1 MLQSKVLVR
10 LFVKAIAVTAV
21 TTIAAVGCQATN
33 AGQHG
38 GGDSLSLIADA
49 RECGMVVTVGRQV
62 GGAGGYN
69 FDESK
74 PLLLPAMINLVAQSV
89 ACGDNGAEAG
99 TQWLAIGMGVE
110 RPQVYVVSRGQAPAL
125 AQVRLAQDGTVE
137 LVDQSGRGLGIGKAI
152 EPDVSMPVAL
162 QPGTKVEIRY
172 QGRAVGAKEA
182 QTIGMG
188 NLEIW
193 LIPAGV

>member
-1 MLQSKVLVR
+1 MLRNKMSVR
-10 LFVKAIAVTAV
+10 FFVRALTV
-21 TTIAAVGCQATN
+21 TTITAAVAVGCQATQ

-38 GGDSLSLIADA
+38 SGDSLSLIADA
-49 RECGMVVTVGRQV
+49 RECGMVVSVGRQA

-74 PLLLPAMINLVAQSV
+74 PLQLPAMINLVAQSI

-99 TQWLAIGMGVE
+99 TQWLAIGMGIE
-110 RPQVYVVSRGQAPAL
+110 RPQIYVVSRGQPPAL

-162 QPGTKVEIRY
+162 QPGTKVEIRF

-182 QTIGMG
+182 KTLGMA